1 MPSYTRL
8 LISIVLFVGAWFCL
22 LSVAVNVPANPKDLS
37 DTAGLSPVVVYTVAL
52 EAIGFV
58 AVVCVG
64 LGFLFS
70 KVLKSTSFGM
80 RLTIFCSSNLLLLLS
95 SLLGIFVNVSY
106 VLDTILGVASIS
118 LYIGVIGLITTAAPK
133 RT

>member
-8 LISIVLFVGAWFCL
+8 LISVVLFIGAWFCL
-22 LSVAVNVPANPKDLS
+22 LSAAVHVPANPKDLS
-37 DTAGLSPVVVYTVAL
+37 DTAGLSPAVIYTVAL

-58 AVVCVG
+58 AIVFVG
-64 LGFLFS
+64 LGMLFS
-70 KVLKSTSFGM
+70 KILKSHSFGM
-80 RLTIFCSSNLLLLLS
+80 KLVIFCSSNLLLLLS

-106 VLDTILGVASIS
+106 VPDTIPGVASIS
-118 LYIGVIGLITTAAPK
+118 LYIGVIGLVTTAAPK